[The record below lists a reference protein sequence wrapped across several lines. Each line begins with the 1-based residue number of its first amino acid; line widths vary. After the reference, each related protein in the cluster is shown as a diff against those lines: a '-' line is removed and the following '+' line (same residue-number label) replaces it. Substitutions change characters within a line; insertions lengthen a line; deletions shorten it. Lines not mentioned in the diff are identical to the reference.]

1 MVLFGF
7 GEDVDGYPVRVLNER
22 EVRAG
27 AGILFFFAMISFMN
41 AWLVGNFAPLKV
53 FVVAFF
59 FDFTIR
65 VLVNPR
71 WSPSLILGR
80 LFVANQQVE
89 YVGAPQKRFAWAIG
103 LVLAAFMLVW
113 LVVLGNV
120 GVLNLIICVLC
131 LTFLLFESAFGICIG
146 CKIYPIVTRQDPVLC
161 AGGVCG
167 IVKKEPIQE
176 VNALHGLVVIA
187 FAILLV
193 LVALSGIV

>member
-1 MVLFGF
+1 MKIFGF
-7 GEDVDGYPVRVLNER
+7 GETVEGYPVRVLNER

-59 FDFTIR
+59 VDFAIR

-71 WSPSLILGR
+71 YAPSLVLGR
-80 LFVANQQVE
+80 LFVRNQQVE
-89 YVGAPQKRFAWAIG
+89 YVGAPQKRFAWLIG
-103 LVLAAFMLVW
+103 FVLASFMLVW
-113 LVVLGNV
+113 LVILGQI
-120 GVLNLIICVLC
+120 GVLNLVICIAC

-146 CKIYPIVTRQDPVLC
+146 CMIYPYVMRKDPVLC

-167 IVKKEPIQE
+167 VVKKEPVQH
-176 VNALHGLVVIA
+176 VSFVQV
-187 FAILLV
+187 LV
-193 LVALSGIV
+193 LIVFASFVLGSALFV